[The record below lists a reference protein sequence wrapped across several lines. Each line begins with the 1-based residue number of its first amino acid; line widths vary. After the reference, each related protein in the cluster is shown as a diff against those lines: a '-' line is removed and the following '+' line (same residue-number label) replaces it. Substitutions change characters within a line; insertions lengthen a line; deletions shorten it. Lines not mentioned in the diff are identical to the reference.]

1 MFLDKNLILRTKKM
15 VYEACVLSV
24 LLYGAECW
32 VPLRR
37 HRRRSNSFHNWCIRI
52 FLGVSNWQ
60 QWSQRITMA
69 ELRRRWGDED
79 TTADK
84 VHKRRLEWLG
94 HLARMEDHRRPKF
107 VLFGC
112 FPPSRPRC
120 GPKLRWR
127 DVIRSDLKEMKVK
140 EEEWYKES
148 TESRRN

>member
-1 MFLDKNLILRTKKM
+1 MFLDKNLTLRTKKM

-37 HRRRSNSFHNWCIRI
+37 HRRRLNSFHNQCIRI
-52 FLGVSNWQ
+52 ILGVSNRQ

-79 TTADK
+79 TTVDK
-84 VHKRRLEWLG
+84 VQKRRLEWLG
-94 HLARMEDHRRPKF
+94 HLARMEDHRLPKS

-112 FPPSRPRC
+112 LPQSRPC
-120 GPKLRWR
+120 KMWT
-127 DVIRSDLKEMKVK
+127 KA
-140 EEEWYKES
+140 
-148 TESRRN
+148 

>member
-1 MFLDKNLILRTKKM
+1 MFLDKNLTLRTKKM

-37 HRRRSNSFHNWCIRI
+37 HRRRLNSFHNWCIRI
-52 FLGVSNWQ
+52 FLGVGNWQ

-79 TTADK
+79 TTVDK
-84 VHKRRLEWLG
+84 VQKRRLEWLG
-94 HLARMEDHRRPKF
+94 HLAIARMEDHRLPKS

-112 FPPSRPRC
+112 
-120 GPKLRWR
+120 
-127 DVIRSDLKEMKVK
+127 
-140 EEEWYKES
+140 
-148 TESRRN
+148 